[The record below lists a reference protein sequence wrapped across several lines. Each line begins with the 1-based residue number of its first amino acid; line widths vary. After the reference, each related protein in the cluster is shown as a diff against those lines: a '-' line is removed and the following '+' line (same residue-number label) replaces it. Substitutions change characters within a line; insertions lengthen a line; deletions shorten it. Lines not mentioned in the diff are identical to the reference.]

1 MSKRKQPAAERRRPH
16 VEINLL
22 AEDDDR
28 GGGHISTRRG
38 CSLPFFGGVLGAWL
52 LPLGLLLLRGVLT

>member
-1 MSKRKQPAAERRRPH
+1 MSKRKQPVTERRRPH

-22 AEDDDR
+22 AEDDEQ
-28 GGGHISTRRG
+28 GGGHIRTRRG

-52 LPLGLLLLRGVLT
+52 VPLGLLLLHGIFT